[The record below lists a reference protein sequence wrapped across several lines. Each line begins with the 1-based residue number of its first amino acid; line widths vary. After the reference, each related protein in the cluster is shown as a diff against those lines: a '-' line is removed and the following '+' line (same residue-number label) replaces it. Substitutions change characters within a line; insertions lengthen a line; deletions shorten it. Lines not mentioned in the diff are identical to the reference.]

1 MIATGAAK
9 VMATPAPTL
18 LRVVPAKRE
27 RNATETKRR
36 ILDAAE
42 TEFAAKGFDG
52 ARLGTIARA
61 ADVQQALIHHY
72 FADKGGLYRDV
83 IERALGG
90 MSAESLDILAGL
102 GTEVRS
108 ASSLKRSKLG
118 EDELAA
124 IVSAFVEML
133 LRFYASH
140 GAIVS
145 ILRHEAQRGD
155 SMVLGVFVGKV
166 QPVFDAVVGR
176 IEAMRK
182 RGEVRKDV
190 DPRHICVSTVA
201 MVSAPYQEEHLLSAI
216 WPVEVRSPAFFD
228 ARKREIVATILG
240 RLLPTPR

>member
-1 MIATGAAK
+1 MAVAVAA
-9 VMATPAPTL
+9 PARMLPS
-18 LRVVPAKRE
+18 PIPQKRE

-42 TEFAAKGFDG
+42 FEFAAKGFDG
-52 ARLGTIARA
+52 ARLGTIARQ

-72 FADKGGLYRDV
+72 FADKGGLYREV

-108 ASSLKRSKLG
+108 ARALKRHKMG
-118 EDELAA
+118 EDELEG
-124 IVSAFVEML
+124 IVAAFVEML

-140 GAIVS
+140 GAIVA
-145 ILRHEAQRGD
+145 ILRHESQRGD

-176 IEAMRK
+176 IDSMRK
-182 RGEVRKDV
+182 RGEIRKDV
-190 DPRHICVSTVA
+190 DARHICVSTVA
-201 MVSAPYQEEHLLSAI
+201 MVSAPFQEEHLLSAI
-216 WPVEVRSPAFFD
+216 WPVDVHAPAFFE
-228 ARKREIVATILG
+228 ARKREVVATILG
-240 RLLPTPR
+240 RLLPRNAP